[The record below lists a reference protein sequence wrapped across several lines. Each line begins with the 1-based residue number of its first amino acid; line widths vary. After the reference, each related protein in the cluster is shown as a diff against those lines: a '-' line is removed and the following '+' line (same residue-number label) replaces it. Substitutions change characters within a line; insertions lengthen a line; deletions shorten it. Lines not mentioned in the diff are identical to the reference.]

1 MHRTSMN
8 VGKNVNIDITK
19 DNGNIYYIPDMVFKY
34 LIFTF
39 IIYNLYIY
47 NCMLNSSCLIAK
59 KP

>member
-1 MHRTSMN
+1 MN